1 VQNHRDGRRAIAHMS
16 LRLLPAEGGDLS
28 SPLGRYVI
36 HQAVAVGEITSV
48 HIGLLEGAK
57 GFRKPVAIKRLI
69 AGLVHEPAALAELAY
84 EACVGA
90 VVHHPNVVSA
100 IDLGQL
106 ENGPFLVMEYVLG
119 ETVAGLLGASGR
131 CPVAIAV
138 AIVADTLRGLHAA
151 HVAEDPAGAPLE
163 IVHRNVSPE
172 NILVGV
178 DGLARVIDFGSSV
191 SALDSMTIPNRQRW
205 TRRAGITSPEQLM
218 GWPVDGQADVFAAA
232 VVLWELVAGVRP
244 FRNQGAQQ
252 AFVNRPTRKIPPA
265 SAFNM
270 EVSPEFDAVMEQA
283 LSWSPRRRFESA
295 AEFAEALE
303 TAVTPS
309 SRAEVMAFVESM
321 AATKLA
327 VERKLL
333 GAMGAPYGRFSTPAP
348 APRQIELD
356 RAAPFA
362 HEKPIASS
370 LLSPTKSFA
379 VRFTELQVAI
389 AGAMGRAPWGGA
401 PRPRIAAFLSR
412 QAARSKR
419 AMMQHGSTVLASLSL
434 VCLLLAA
441 TRGSIGDRE
450 RAHAAGLPREA
461 AALPL
466 ANLHLDEVCPPVV
479 AAQKVDD
486 LPAKA
491 TPAAARPVAP
501 PAAGQPASPL
511 APTRTVPTPQRA
523 PGAIDDRDRSTRR
536 PPPRR
541 TRSPAGDRATCEP
554 PFIID
559 ESGIRRIKSNCL
571 F

>member
-1 VQNHRDGRRAIAHMS
+1 MS
-16 LRLLPAEGGDLS
+16 LRLLPAEPGDLS
-28 SPLGRYVI
+28 SPRGRYTI
-36 HQAVAVGEITSV
+36 HQPVAVGEITSV
-48 HIGLLEGAK
+48 HMGLWEGAK
-57 GFRKPVAIKRLI
+57 GFRKTVAIKRLI

-90 VVHHPNVVSA
+90 VVHHPNVVSV

-119 ETVAGLLGASGR
+119 ETVAGLLRASGR

-205 TRRAGITSPEQLM
+205 TRRANITSPEQLM

-252 AFVNRPTRKIPPA
+252 AFLNRPTRKIPPA

-303 TAVTPS
+303 AAVAPS

-327 VERKLL
+327 VQRKLL
-333 GAMGAPYGRFSTPAP
+333 DAMGAPYGRISPP
-348 APRQIELD
+348 VPSPRRTGLEH
-356 RAAPFA
+356 AAPFTR
-362 HEKPIASS
+362 EKPIASS
-370 LLSPTKSFA
+370 LPLPTKSFA
-379 VRFTELQVAI
+379 VRFSELQVAI
-389 AGAMGRAPWGGA
+389 ADAMGRAPWSSA
-401 PRPRIAAFLSR
+401 PRSRIAAFLSR
-412 QAARSKR
+412 RAVRSKR

-434 VCLLLAA
+434 LCLLLAA
-441 TRGSIGDRE
+441 TRGSIGARE
-450 RAHAAGLPREA
+450 RAHATGSPNEA
-461 AALPL
+461 AALPV
-466 ANLHLDEVCPPVV
+466 AILHPEEECPPVV
-479 AAQKVDD
+479 AAQRFDD
-486 LPAKA
+486 DSARLSSAAARPAVP
-491 TPAAARPVAP
+491 PAAAR
-501 PAAGQPASPL
+501 PASPL
-511 APTRTVPTPQRA
+511 APPRTVPAPERT
-523 PGAIDDRDRSTRR
+523 PGAIDDRDRSSRR

-541 TRSPAGDRATCEP
+541 NAPSPVGDRASCDP
-554 PFIID
+554 PFFID
-559 ESGIRRIKSNCL
+559 QSGIRRIKSNCL